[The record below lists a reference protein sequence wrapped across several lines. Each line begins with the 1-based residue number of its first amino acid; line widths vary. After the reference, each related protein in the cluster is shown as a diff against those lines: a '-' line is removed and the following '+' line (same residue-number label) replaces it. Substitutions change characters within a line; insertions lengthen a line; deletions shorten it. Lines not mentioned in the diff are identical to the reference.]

1 MARAQKALTFL
12 TSMAFMLGIL
22 PVLVLPAAASSCT
35 VSSGTVS
42 GNTRYAIFNSGSGCT
57 WTVPAGVT
65 SISYLAVGGGGGGG
79 GARISTSPPN
89 LGGGGGGAG
98 GIVVTSTFS
107 TSAGSTIT
115 LTVGAGG
122 SGGAASTAGANGG
135 ATSFRFASTTI
146 TANGGN
152 GGAGSTGAH
161 EQANLSGDGGS
172 NSSFSG
178 GLNDWDGGGG
188 GAGSSGNGFAGIDIA
203 GQGGNGGNGGNATSN
218 ALLGVTNFYGGG
230 GGGGGTPNTNSNE
243 TDGTGG
249 SGGNSVGGSGGGRN
263 GIQPTAGA
271 SNTGSGG
278 GGGGWRFTS
287 SNEQRAGAAGSNGTV
302 IFVYTKSAATINSL
316 SISTNSGVD
325 NTYKTGD
332 AIRVT
337 LVMSEATTVTGTPR
351 IPVLGLTSKHFTY
364 SSGTGT
370 TSLVFSYT
378 VLANDSATA
387 GIGVTANS
395 LELNS
400 GTMVDSTGISIS
412 LTHVAISI
420 SSNHAVDGIEPSLV
434 GVTQSFSLPENETR
448 TINLTTSE
456 PATFAFTGV
465 DDRAYFILDNVAK
478 TLTITPRDFEN
489 KLDADGNNVY
499 YVGITLTDAAGN
511 QTGGRNF
518 NITITDVA
526 ESVSLGSLTLAG
538 SAFKG
543 RAVSLSITTDV
554 AGRFTFFANGKRIG
568 GCTSVATSSS
578 SPGFVGQCSWK
589 PTTTA
594 PVILYA
600 VLVPTNS
607 SYSRT
612 TSSSI
617 SVKPN
622 RRTNTR

>member
-1 MARAQKALTFL
+1 
-12 TSMAFMLGIL
+12 
-22 PVLVLPAAASSCT
+22 
-35 VSSGTVS
+35 
-42 GNTRYAIFNSGSGCT
+42 
-57 WTVPAGVT
+57 
-65 SISYLAVGGGGGGG
+65 
-79 GARISTSPPN
+79 
-89 LGGGGGGAG
+89 
-98 GIVVTSTFS
+98 
-107 TSAGSTIT
+107 
-115 LTVGAGG
+115 
-122 SGGAASTAGANGG
+122 
-135 ATSFRFASTTI
+135 
-146 TANGGN
+146 
-152 GGAGSTGAH
+152 
-161 EQANLSGDGGS
+161 
-172 NSSFSG
+172 
-178 GLNDWDGGGG
+178 
-188 GAGSSGNGFAGIDIA
+188 
-203 GQGGNGGNGGNATSN
+203 
-218 ALLGVTNFYGGG
+218 
-230 GGGGGTPNTNSNE
+230 
-243 TDGTGG
+243 
-249 SGGNSVGGSGGGRN
+249 
-263 GIQPTAGA
+263 
-271 SNTGSGG
+271 
-278 GGGGWRFTS
+278 
-287 SNEQRAGAAGSNGTV
+287 
-302 IFVYTKSAATINSL
+302 
-316 SISTNSGVD
+316 
-325 NTYKTGD
+325 
-332 AIRVT
+332 
-337 LVMSEATTVTGTPR
+337 MSEATTVTGTPR

-387 GIGVTANS
+387 GVGVTANS

-420 SSNHAVDGIEPSLV
+420 SPNHAVDGIEPSLV

-456 PATFAFTGV
+456 PATFAFAGV
-465 DDRAYFILDNVAK
+465 YDRAYFILDNVAK

-526 ESVSLGSLTLAG
+526 ESASLGSLTLAG

-543 RAVSLSITTDV
+543 STVSISITTDV
-554 AGRFTFFANGKRIG
+554 AGRFTFFSNGKRIG
-568 GCTSVATSSS
+568 GCISVATSSS
-578 SPGFVGQCSWK
+578 SPGFAGQCLWK

-594 PVILYA
+594 PVILHA
-600 VLVPTNS
+600 VLDPTNS